1 MKLAIG
7 SYANIETIKNTNPLY
22 WSTATYTKK

>member
-7 SYANIETIKNTNPLY
+7 SYADIETIKNTNSLY